1 MLYGSFFIS
10 MLFCYFRFKKIGF
23 VVYYTKQINVKTKIP
38 LSGRE
43 ERLWWVAGPGVE
55 TGVA

>member
-1 MLYGSFFIS
+1 MEAFSFP
-10 MLFCYFRFKKIGF
+10 CYFAISASKKIGF